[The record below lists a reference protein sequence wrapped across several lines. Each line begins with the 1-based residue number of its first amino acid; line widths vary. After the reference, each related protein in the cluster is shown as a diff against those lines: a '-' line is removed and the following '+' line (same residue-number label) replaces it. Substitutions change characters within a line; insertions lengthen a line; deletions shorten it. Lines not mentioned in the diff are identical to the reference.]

1 MNSANH
7 MVTLASGKQVTWEEF
22 STWSSHK
29 QRNNLKSPADYKN
42 WSSLSYYIRLA
53 NSQRKSLESG
63 KKKITRNC
71 GSASGMA
78 RAVITPR
85 GEFPSVRAAAQSY
98 GVDISTIGN
107 WIKNTKKDHFKY
119 KFPLTEVKTRAIAG
133 IPKAIATPDGLFP
146 SIQAAADHYGVGR
159 QVIQTWI
166 RTKRFGD
173 FSYADST
180 EHKTT
185 SSARSVNTPVGFF
198 ISIRAAAN
206 HYGVQTGT
214 ICNWIKKGKVGFNFN
229 EILKN

>member
-1 MNSANH
+1 MDTTME
-7 MVTLASGKQVTWEEF
+7 MVTLANGKQVSWEEF

-42 WSSLSYYIRLA
+42 WSSVDYYIQLA
-53 NSQRKSLESG
+53 NSQRKSLASG

-71 GSASGMA
+71 GAASGKA

-85 GEFPSVRAAAQSY
+85 GEFPTVRAAALNY
-98 GVDISTIGN
+98 GVNISTIGN

-119 KFPLTEVKTRAIAG
+119 KFPLTELTTRTIAG
-133 IPKAIATPDGLFP
+133 IPKSVSTPEGHFR

-166 RTKRFGD
+166 RNKRFGD
-173 FSYADST
+173 FAYTGST
-180 EHKTT
+180 QHITT
-185 SSARSVNTPVGFF
+185 SSARSVNTPDGFF

-214 ICNWIKKGKVGFNFN
+214 ICNWIKKGKVGFSFSA
-229 EILKN
+229 